1 MLKLNMKCY
10 LCHTAINPLKSIIY
24 ECKNCRLAIIENKK
38 IPKDLSEIYN
48 FKNYHLEEKK
58 HKKRFTN
65 LMAIT
70 RKFMKKGKVLDVG
83 GGFGLFSKLL
93 AKTGQYKI
101 EVIEPSVI
109 PHYLSNIN
117 YILYKTSYEK
127 FLNKTHKKYD
137 GIIMLDILE
146 HFKSPLNNLKKTLKI
161 LNENGFLIIQTPNY
175 QSLMAKICKNWSWWM
190 LEDHKY
196 LFSQKSIKIILE
208 KSGYKIVYFKTYEDF
223 FDFKKNLD
231 GNFTG
236 IKNIIIRRT
245 IKLIFFSLFFPFYF
259 FTRSLIWDLG
269 YGGLIFLIARKYN
282 NNDEKQ
288 TFPFNGY

>member
-10 LCHTAINPLKSIIY
+10 LCHTPINPLKNIIY
-24 ECKNCRLAIIENKK
+24 ECKKCLLAKIINNQIFNIYDVYDFNSYKK
-38 IPKDLSEIYN
+38 N
-48 FKNYHLEEKK
+48 EKK
-58 HKKRFTN
+58 YEKRFSG
-65 LMAIT
+65 LIEIIK
-70 RKFMKKGKVLDVG
+70 RYIKKGLILDVG

-93 AKTGQYKI
+93 YKTGQYKI

-109 PHYLSNIN
+109 PYYLFNIN

-245 IKLIFFSLFFPFYF
+245 IKLVFFSLFFPFYF
-259 FTRSLIWDLG
+259 FTRFLIWGLG
-269 YGGLIFLIARKYN
+269 YGGLIFLIAKKYN
-282 NNDEKQ
+282 NSDEKQ
-288 TFPFNGY
+288 TFPFNDY